1 MINEIARNL
10 KKEFIIEYRNR
21 YAINISLAF
30 AGIST
35 LAISLVSGGI
45 PFSTHVQAIMLWV
58 IMFFSAMNGLSHIF
72 FREEEEKTS
81 LLLRL
86 NISAESVFIS
96 KLIFNII
103 FFFIIQVIISALFIF
118 FLSVDVKSAPYFILS
133 IFLGG
138 LAVSASTTIFGAMV
152 AKAGGKG
159 SLFTVISFPI
169 LLPVLWIAI
178 STTKESLE
186 KVNYMNNGN
195 IIFFLAFSGVIIS
208 LSFLLFRYVWL
219 DQ

>member
-58 IMFFSAMNGLSHIF
+58 IIFFSAMNGLSHIF

-81 LLLRL
+81 LFLRL

-96 KLIFNII
+96 KLLFNM
-103 FFFIIQVIISALFIF
+103 VF
-118 FLSVDVKSAPYFILS
+118 FLR
-133 IFLGG
+133 
-138 LAVSASTTIFGAMV
+138 STSNQYNLC
-152 AKAGGKG
+152 
-159 SLFTVISFPI
+159 SLTYDKFKPSEDSQIT
-169 LLPVLWIAI
+169 
-178 STTKESLE
+178 
-186 KVNYMNNGN
+186 
-195 IIFFLAFSGVIIS
+195 
-208 LSFLLFRYVWL
+208 
-219 DQ
+219 